1 MVLNTL
7 LASGLPRLPAKR
19 CRVGKDVADTA
30 AILTRSADLH
40 GMSISASV
48 RAIGRA
54 GAGTNNTGA
63 QANRGPERRAEPGG
77 HVALTR
83 LSRLTSRCMKR

>member
-1 MVLNTL
+1 MLDTL
-7 LASGLPRLPAKR
+7 SASGLSRLPAER
-19 CRVGKDVADTA
+19 CRVGKDVADPA
-30 AILTRSADLH
+30 AILERSADLH
-40 GMSISASV
+40 GMSIPASV

-54 GAGTNNTGA
+54 GAGNNNTGA
-63 QANRGPERRAEPGG
+63 QANRGRERRADPGR